1 MKKTKLYQLDFFSIY
16 NECFIHV
23 HFEKENDKLLQVKAV
38 PCPFAVAE
46 F

>member
-1 MKKTKLYQLDFFSIY
+1 MKRTKLYQLVFFSIY

-23 HFEKENDKLLQVKAV
+23 HFEKKNDKLSQVKAV

-46 F
+46 L